1 MKTNDKMIVAFL
13 VAAGVFS
20 LNVATRYVGGL
31 TDVQKKSILPA
42 AKMSSH
48 KVLLCEGTEWSK
60 YSNPKSSEA

>member
-1 MKTNDKMIVAFL
+1 MKTNDKIIIAFL

-20 LNVATRYVGGL
+20 INVATKYVNGL

-42 AKMSSH
+42 AKMSSS

-60 YSNPKSSEA
+60 YSNPKSRA